1 MRFPKNCL
9 FLQQTYRP
17 PKTEKPATDGQT
29 NGQIINFQNNIIMY
43 SDPKECL
50 YCTNNETL
58 HNLMIEFATLR
69 VSRAFLFKEQTYR
82 GRCLVAYNGHVNDL
96 NELSDDER
104 NAFMA
109 DVAQV
114 TRAMQKAFNPEKI
127 NYGAYS
133 DKLSHLHFHL
143 APKYVDGPDY
153 GGTFQMNPGK
163 VYLTDAEYQEMIEK
177 IKAVL

>member
-1 MRFPKNCL
+1 
-9 FLQQTYRP
+9 
-17 PKTEKPATDGQT
+17 
-29 NGQIINFQNNIIMY
+29 MY

-58 HNLMIEFATLR
+58 HNLMIEICHLR
-69 VSRAFLFKEQTYR
+69 VSRLFLFKEQTYR
-82 GRCLVAYNGHVNDL
+82 GRCLVSYDQHVNDL
-96 NELSDDER
+96 NELNDQQR
-104 NAFMA
+104 NDFMA
-109 DVAQV
+109 DVAQA

-143 APKYVDGPDY
+143 APKYVGGPDY

-163 VYLTDAEYQEMIEK
+163 VYLSDAEYQELIDA
-177 IKAVL
+177 IKANL